1 MLTRRLF
8 CKKVFLQKNVQ
19 DGEYREINEFI
30 WVYIKQLW
38 SSLEKKLLKLITKG
52 QAHLLF
58 RNEFERHKKI

>member
-8 CKKVFLQKNVQ
+8 CKKVFLQKNAQ
-19 DGEYREINEFI
+19 DGGYREINEFI

-52 QAHLLF
+52 QAYLLF